1 MAKFELDKSFGIT
14 SLSGKL
20 GGVVYRT
27 LKSGKIIATS
37 PSKPRSNAPS
47 AAELAARK
55 TFSRIASEVARRMR
69 AGDKRPKSIIW
80 QEVKLELNKGQVRG
94 MSE

>member
-1 MAKFELDKSFGIT
+1 MAKIELNKSLGIT

-20 GGVVYRT
+20 GGMIYRT

-47 AAELAARK
+47 DAELAAREN
-55 TFSRIASEVARRMR
+55 FSRIASEVARRMR
-69 AGDKRPKSIIW
+69 AGDKRPKTVIW
-80 QEVKLELNKGQVRG
+80 QEVKSELNKGQVRVK
-94 MSE
+94 

>member
-1 MAKFELDKSFGIT
+1 MARIELNTSLGIT

-20 GGVVYRT
+20 GGMIYRT
-27 LKSGKIIATS
+27 LKSGKIVACL
-37 PSKPRSNAPS
+37 PPKHRANAPS

-55 TFSRIASEVARRMR
+55 TFSHIASEVARRR
-69 AGDKRPKSIIW
+69 QAGDKRPKSIIW

-94 MSE
+94 K